1 MLLFLTQKQTISSEK
16 SDFLSSLVKLKD
28 ALQAQ
33 SKDHKKAA
41 IKEVSKIKISLDIYL
56 FIFFFQCKLCFQRIP
71 LVKWPQASLRPNFFI
86 FYYYYFFVT

>member
-1 MLLFLTQKQTISSEK
+1 MLLFLTQKQTISSGK

-41 IKEVSKIKISLDIYL
+41 IKEVSKIKISLEIYL
-56 FIFFFQCKLCFQRIP
+56 FLFSESCVFSGHLLLSGHR
-71 LVKWPQASLRPNFFI
+71 RP
-86 FYYYYFFVT
+86 

>member
-1 MLLFLTQKQTISSEK
+1 MLLLLTQKQTTSSEK

-56 FIFFFQCKLCFQRIP
+56 FLFFSVSSVFSGHRLLSGHKR
-71 LVKWPQASLRPNFFI
+71 R
-86 FYYYYFFVT
+86 

>member
-1 MLLFLTQKQTISSEK
+1 MLLFLTQKQTISEK

-41 IKEVSKIKISLDIYL
+41 IKEVSKIKNSLDIYL
-56 FIFFFQCKLCFQRIP
+56 FFFFSVSCVFSGHRLLSGHKR
-71 LVKWPQASLRPNFFI
+71 R
-86 FYYYYFFVT
+86 

>member
-1 MLLFLTQKQTISSEK
+1 MLLFLTQKQTISEK

-41 IKEVSKIKISLDIYL
+41 IKEVSKIKNSLDIYR
-56 FIFFFQCKLCFQRIP
+56 FFFFS
-71 LVKWPQASLRPNFFI
+71 V
-86 FYYYYFFVT
+86 

>member
-1 MLLFLTQKQTISSEK
+1 MLLFLTQKQTISEK

-56 FIFFFQCKLCFQRIP
+56 FFFFSVSCVFSGHRLLSGHKR
-71 LVKWPQASLRPNFFI
+71 R
-86 FYYYYFFVT
+86 

>member
-56 FIFFFQCKLCFQRIP
+56 FIIIFFFSVSCVFSGHRLLSGHKR
-71 LVKWPQASLRPNFFI
+71 R
-86 FYYYYFFVT
+86 

>member
-1 MLLFLTQKQTISSEK
+1 MLLFLTQKQTISEK

-56 FIFFFQCKLCFQRIP
+56 FFFFSVSCVFSGHR
-71 LVKWPQASLRPNFFI
+71 LVSGHKRR
-86 FYYYYFFVT
+86 

>member
-1 MLLFLTQKQTISSEK
+1 MLLFLTQKQTTSSEK

-56 FIFFFQCKLCFQRIP
+56 FFFQCKLCFQRTP
-71 LVKWPQASLRPNFFI
+71 LVKWPQAKLRPNFFI
-86 FYYYYFFVT
+86 FCYYYFFAA

>member
-41 IKEVSKIKISLDIYL
+41 IKKVSKIKNSLDIYL
-56 FIFFFQCKLCFQRIP
+56 STFLAFGFFYLKIQ
-71 LVKWPQASLRPNFFI
+71 QAKRNRKVVDKA
-86 FYYYYFFVT
+86 YKR

>member
-1 MLLFLTQKQTISSEK
+1 MLLFLTQKQTISFGK

-41 IKEVSKIKISLDIYL
+41 VKEVSKIKINLSTFIY
-56 FIFFFQCKLCFQRIP
+56 
-71 LVKWPQASLRPNFFI
+71 
-86 FYYYYFFVT
+86 FYYNRLCYSESCVYSGQRLLSGDKRR

>member
-1 MLLFLTQKQTISSEK
+1 MLLFLTQKQTISEK

-56 FIFFFQCKLCFQRIP
+56 FFFFTVSCVFSGHRLLSGHKR
-71 LVKWPQASLRPNFFI
+71 S
-86 FYYYYFFVT
+86 

>member
-1 MLLFLTQKQTISSEK
+1 MLLFLTQKQTISEK

-41 IKEVSKIKISLDIYL
+41 TKEVSKIKISLDIYL
-56 FIFFFQCKLCFQRIP
+56 FFFFFSVSCVFSGHRLLSGHKR
-71 LVKWPQASLRPNFFI
+71 R
-86 FYYYYFFVT
+86 

>member
-56 FIFFFQCKLCFQRIP
+56 FFFFQCKLCFQRTP
-71 LVKWPQASLRPNFFI
+71 LVKWPQASLSM
-86 FYYYYFFVT
+86 

>member
-56 FIFFFQCKLCFQRIP
+56 FLCFQRTP
-71 LVKWPQASLRPNFFI
+71 LVKWPQASLRPIFFI
-86 FYYYYFFVT
+86 IF

>member
-1 MLLFLTQKQTISSEK
+1 MLLFLTQKQTISEK

-56 FIFFFQCKLCFQRIP
+56 FFFFQCKLCFQRTP

-86 FYYYYFFVT
+86 FYYYYFFAA

>member
-1 MLLFLTQKQTISSEK
+1 MLLFLTQKQTISEK

-41 IKEVSKIKISLDIYL
+41 IKKVSKIKNSLDIYL
-56 FIFFFQCKLCFQRIP
+56 FFFS
-71 LVKWPQASLRPNFFI
+71 V
-86 FYYYYFFVT
+86 

>member
-1 MLLFLTQKQTISSEK
+1 MLLFLTQKQTISEK

-41 IKEVSKIKISLDIYL
+41 IKEVSKIKNSLDIYL
-56 FIFFFQCKLCFQRIP
+56 FFFFQCKLCFQRTP
-71 LVKWPQASLRPNFFI
+71 LIKWPQASLRPNFLI
-86 FYYYYFFVT
+86 FYYYYFFAT

>member
-1 MLLFLTQKQTISSEK
+1 MLLFLTQKQTISEK

-41 IKEVSKIKISLDIYL
+41 IKEVSKIKISRDIYL
-56 FIFFFQCKLCFQRIP
+56 FFFFSVSCVFSGHCLLSGHKR
-71 LVKWPQASLRPNFFI
+71 R
-86 FYYYYFFVT
+86 

>member
-16 SDFLSSLVKLKD
+16 SDVLSSLVKLKD

-41 IKEVSKIKISLDIYL
+41 IKEVSKMKISLDICL
-56 FIFFFQCKLCFQRIP
+56 FFFFSESCVFSGHRLLSGHR
-71 LVKWPQASLRPNFFI
+71 RR
-86 FYYYYFFVT
+86 

>member
-33 SKDHKKAA
+33 SKEHKKAA
-41 IKEVSKIKISLDIYL
+41 IKEVSKIKISLDFYL
-56 FIFFFQCKLCFQRIP
+56 FFFFSVSCVFSGHRLLSGHKRL
-71 LVKWPQASLRPNFFI
+71 
-86 FYYYYFFVT
+86 

>member
-41 IKEVSKIKISLDIYL
+41 IKKVSKIKNSLDIYL
-56 FIFFFQCKLCFQRIP
+56 FFFLSVSCVFSGHRLLSGHKR
-71 LVKWPQASLRPNFFI
+71 R
-86 FYYYYFFVT
+86 

>member
-1 MLLFLTQKQTISSEK
+1 MLLFLTQKQTISEK

-56 FIFFFQCKLCFQRIP
+56 FLFFSVSCVFSGHRLLSGHKR
-71 LVKWPQASLRPNFFI
+71 R
-86 FYYYYFFVT
+86 

>member
-1 MLLFLTQKQTISSEK
+1 MLLFLTQKQTISEK

-56 FIFFFQCKLCFQRIP
+56 FFFFSVSCVFSGHRLSTGHKR
-71 LVKWPQASLRPNFFI
+71 R
-86 FYYYYFFVT
+86 